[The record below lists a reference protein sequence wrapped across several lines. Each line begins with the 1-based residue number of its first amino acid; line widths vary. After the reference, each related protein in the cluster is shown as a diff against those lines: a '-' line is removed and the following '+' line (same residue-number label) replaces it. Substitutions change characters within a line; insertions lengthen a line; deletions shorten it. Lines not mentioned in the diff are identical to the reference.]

1 MMSRMASGGQL
12 PLWVSGGIGRI
23 HRPSGVP
30 PTAATLLHRR
40 ELALGATSDRP
51 RLFHEAAETVGIKK
65 SVTLLALR
73 HNSGN
78 AIIPPTEPIRAHVPR
93 NLALAGTYVAE

>member
-1 MMSRMASGGQL
+1 MASGGQL

-78 AIIPPTEPIRAHVPR
+78 RIIPATEPRGASFPR
-93 NLALAGTYVAE
+93 NRVLSSKCVAE